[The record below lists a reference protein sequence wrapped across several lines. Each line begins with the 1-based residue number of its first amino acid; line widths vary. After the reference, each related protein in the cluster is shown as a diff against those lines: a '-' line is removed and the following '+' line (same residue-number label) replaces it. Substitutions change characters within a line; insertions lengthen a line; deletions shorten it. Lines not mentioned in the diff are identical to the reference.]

1 MNVVKGQ
8 ILATYPEWGHFY
20 RVEFDITVNAFPT
33 KWFNVFHF
41 TIKKNIGNYGDR
53 APAFWISKDENGGHF
68 NVVSAVSGDNGH
80 AFDFQIELEKK
91 YHFVIRQ
98 FEDHDGKVTY
108 EIEIDNEVKHSVPN
122 DQAWD
127 FTNVKLYVSDPW
139 HQAFSSEHGILENLR
154 ISQSGVYNFYQ

>member
-8 ILATYPEWGHFY
+8 LLATYPEWGHFY
-20 RVEFDITVNAFPT
+20 RVEFDITVNAFPN

-41 TIKKNIGNYGDR
+41 TIQKNIGNYGDR
-53 APAFWISKDENGGHF
+53 APAFWISKDDNGGHF

-80 AFDFQIELEKK
+80 AFNYQIELEKK

-98 FEDHDGKVTY
+98 FEDHNEKVTY

-127 FTNVKLYVSDPW
+127 FTNVILYVSDPW
-139 HQAFSSEHGILENLR
+139 HDPFSSDYGILENLNLW
-154 ISQSGVYNFYQ
+154 QSGVYY